1 MTPRKTE
8 GMQRRLG
15 LAPAAWTTAGVIV
28 VAALLEMAPRL
39 GWVDAYSLVPLSEM
53 VRRAADLL
61 IEPAFWHEDL
71 LPSLIG
77 IAMSFILAVTGGILS
92 GLTLWRFPSARRV
105 VDPWLTTYYA
115 IPTFA
120 LYPLLVV
127 VLGVGTVPIVLLGT
141 LFAIVAMISATM
153 DGLDATPRSVLRLA
167 EALELSGVQRTVKV
181 LLPAALPQ
189 ISVGVRLALSYS
201 LIGVLASEFVL
212 STRGLGHFIS
222 DAYSDFAIADMY
234 AGVLIVF
241 VLALTVN
248 IGLGSLIGR
257 RSRRMAS

>member
-1 MTPRKTE
+1 MRSVAGE
-8 GMQRRLG
+8 GALRRLG
-15 LAPAAWTTAGVIV
+15 LPPAAWTAAGVIV
-28 VAALLEMAPRL
+28 IAALLEAAPRL
-39 GWVDAYSLVPLSEM
+39 GWVDTFSLVPLSEM
-53 VRRAADLL
+53 ATRAAELL
-61 IEPAFWHEDL
+61 TEPAFWEKDL
-71 LPSLIG
+71 LPSLVG
-77 IAMSFILAVTGGILS
+77 IAASFVLAVVGGILS
-92 GLTLWRFPSARRV
+92 GLALWRFPMARRA

-127 VLGVGTVPIVLLGT
+127 VLGVGTLPIVLLGT

-153 DGLDATPRSVLRLA
+153 DGLDSTPRSVLRLA
-167 EALELSGVQRTVKV
+167 QVLELSGVQRAVKV

-222 DAYSDFAIADMY
+222 DSYNDFAIADMY

-241 VLALTVN
+241 VLALAVN
-248 IGLGSLIGR
+248 VGLGSLIGR
-257 RSRRMAS
+257 RTRRMAL

>member
-1 MTPRKTE
+1 MPRSDASA
-8 GMQRRLG
+8 QRRLG
-15 LAPAAWTTAGVIV
+15 LPPAGWTACGV
-28 VAALLEMAPRL
+28 VAGAAGLELAPRL

-53 VRRAADLL
+53 AGRAAELL
-61 IEPAFWHEDL
+61 AEGAFWTEAL

-77 IAMSFILAVTGGILS
+77 IAASFALAVVGGVLA
-92 GLTLWRFPSARRV
+92 GLALWRFPTARHA

-127 VLGVGTVPIVLLGT
+127 VFGAGTLPIVLLGA
-141 LFAIVAMISATM
+141 LFAVVAMISATL
-153 DGLDATPRSVLRLA
+153 DGLDATPRSTLRLA
-167 EALELSGVQRTVKV
+167 QVLELSGWQRAVKN
-181 LLPAALPQ
+181 LLPGALPQ
-189 ISVGVRLALSYS
+189 LGVGVRLALSYS

-222 DAYSDFAIADMY
+222 DNYNDFAIDDMY

-241 VLALTVN
+241 ALALAVN
-248 IGLGSLIGR
+248 VGLGSLISR
-257 RSRRMAS
+257 RSKRMAS

>member
-1 MTPRKTE
+1 MVARQTHGPL
-8 GMQRRLG
+8 RRLG
-15 LAPAAWTTAGVIV
+15 MAPWVWTTFGVAL
-28 VAALLEMAPRL
+28 VAVFLELGPRL
-39 GWVDAYSLVPLSEM
+39 GWVDEFSLVPLSEM
-53 VRRAADLL
+53 VTRAGALL
-61 IEPAFWHEDL
+61 STGSFWAKDL

-77 IAMSFILAVTGGILS
+77 IAASFVLAVAGGIVV
-92 GLTLWRFPSARRV
+92 GLALWRFPRARRV
-105 VDPWLTTYYA
+105 MDPWLTTYYA

-127 VLGVGTVPIVLLGT
+127 VLGVGTIPIVLLGT

-153 DGLDATPRSVLRLA
+153 DGLDATPRPVLRLA
-167 EALELSGVQRTVKV
+167 DVLELSARQRAFKI

-189 ISVGVRLALSYS
+189 IGVGVRLALSYS

-222 DAYSDFAIADMY
+222 DAYNDFAIADMY

-241 VLALTVN
+241 GLALIVN

-257 RSRRMAS
+257 RTRRTAS